1 MIIYPAIDI
10 IDGEAV
16 RLTRGDFGSKKK
28 YSGNPVE
35 TALLWKEKGA
45 HWLHIVDLDGAKYG
59 ICKNLQ
65 IAAQI
70 KEKTGLKVEYGGG
83 IRDMQ
88 TLKEV
93 LSTGID
99 RAILGTRVLEDN
111 ALLKESV
118 LMFGNR
124 LIVSLDFSS
133 SGVIYK
139 NGWQKET
146 KLNIFDFAAGLKS
159 EGISEI
165 IITNISRDGTL
176 SGPDIGLIE
185 KVLQK
190 SGLNL
195 IIAGGITTVDDIK
208 KLKDL
213 NKPAITGVIIG
224 KALYEE
230 TITLEE
236 AIKTAAATITTKTAV

>member
-1 MIIYPAIDI
+1 MIIFPAIDI
-10 IDGEAV
+10 LDGEAV
-16 RLTRGDFGSKKK
+16 RLTRGDFESKKR
-28 YSGNPVE
+28 YSDDPLK
-35 TALLWKEKGA
+35 TALIWKERGA
-45 HWLHIVDLDGAKYG
+45 KWLHIVDLDGAKYG

-65 IAAQI
+65 IAAKI

-88 TLKEV
+88 ALKEV
-93 LSTGID
+93 LNAGID
-99 RAILGTRVLEDN
+99 RAILGTRVLEDS
-111 ALLKESV
+111 ALLKKAGS
-118 LMFGNR
+118 MFGNR

-133 SGVIYK
+133 TGKIYK
-139 NGWQKET
+139 DGWQKET
-146 KLNIFDFAAGLKS
+146 QLNIFDHSARLKS

-176 SGPDIGLIE
+176 SGPDMALIE

-195 IIAGGITTVDDIK
+195 IIAGGITTVGDIK

-213 NKPAITGVIIG
+213 KNPAITGVIIG
-224 KALYEE
+224 KALYEG
-230 TITLEE
+230 TISLEE
-236 AIKTAAATITTKTAV
+236 ALLAAEG

>member
-1 MIIYPAIDI
+1 MIILPAIDI

-16 RLTRGDFGSKKK
+16 RLTMGDFESKKK
-28 YSGNPVE
+28 YSGDPVK
-35 TALLWKEKGA
+35 TALMWMEKGA
-45 HWLHIVDLDGAKYG
+45 QWLHIVDLDGAKYG

-88 TLKEV
+88 MLKEV

-118 LMFGNR
+118 LTFGNR

-133 SGVIYK
+133 SGIIYK
-139 NGWQKET
+139 DGWQKET

-165 IITNISRDGTL
+165 IITDISRDGTL

-213 NKPAITGVIIG
+213 KNPAITGVIIG

-230 TITLEE
+230 TISLEE
-236 AIKTAAATITTKTAV
+236 ALMAAE

>member
-1 MIIYPAIDI
+1 MIILPAIDI

-16 RLTRGDFGSKKK
+16 RLTRGDFESKKK
-28 YSGNPVE
+28 YSGDPVK
-35 TALLWKEKGA
+35 TALIWKEKGA
-45 HWLHIVDLDGAKYG
+45 QWLHIVDLDGAKYG

-65 IAAQI
+65 IAAKI

-83 IRDMQ
+83 IRDIKM
-88 TLKEV
+88 LKEV
-93 LSTGID
+93 LNTGID
-99 RAILGTRVLEDN
+99 RAILGTKVLEDR
-111 ALLKESV
+111 ALLKEAG

-133 SGVIYK
+133 AGIIYK
-139 NGWQKET
+139 DGWQKET
-146 KLNIFDFAAGLKS
+146 QLNIFDHSASLKT

-213 NKPAITGVIIG
+213 KNPAITGAIIG
-224 KALYEE
+224 KALYEG
-230 TITLEE
+230 TISLEE
-236 AIKTAAATITTKTAV
+236 AILAAEGQALKGDG

>member
-1 MIIYPAIDI
+1 MIILPAIDI

-16 RLTRGDFGSKKK
+16 RLTRGDFESKKK

-35 TALLWKEKGA
+35 TALIWKEKGA
-45 HWLHIVDLDGAKYG
+45 QWLHIVDLDGAKYG
-59 ICKNLQ
+59 KCKNLQ
-65 IAAQI
+65 IAVQI

-88 TLKEV
+88 ILKEV
-93 LSTGID
+93 LSTGLD
-99 RAILGTRVLEDN
+99 RAILGTKVLEDRD
-111 ALLKESV
+111 LLRKANS
-118 LMFGNR
+118 MFGNR

-133 SGVIYK
+133 SGIIYK
-139 NGWQKET
+139 DGWQKET
-146 KLNIFDFAAGLKS
+146 ELNIFEHAASLKS

-190 SGLNL
+190 SRLNL
-195 IIAGGITTVDDIK
+195 IIAGGITTADDIR

-213 NKPAITGVIIG
+213 NNPAITGVIIG
-224 KALYEE
+224 KALYEG
-230 TITLEE
+230 TISLEE
-236 AIKTAAATITTKTAV
+236 AILAAEGQALKGDG

>member
-1 MIIYPAIDI
+1 MIILPAIDI

-16 RLTRGDFGSKKK
+16 RLTKGDFESKKK
-28 YSGNPVE
+28 YSGDPVK
-35 TALLWKEKGA
+35 TALMWQEKGA
-45 HWLHIVDLDGAKYG
+45 KWLHIVDLDGAKYG
-59 ICKNLQ
+59 TCRNLQ

-93 LSTGID
+93 LGTGID
-99 RAILGTRVLEDN
+99 RAILGTRALEDK
-111 ALLKESV
+111 ALLNDAQSQ
-118 LMFGNR
+118 FGER
-124 LIVSLDFSS
+124 LIVSVDFSS
-133 SGVIYK
+133 SGIIYK
-139 NGWQKET
+139 DGWQKET
-146 KLNIFDFAAGLKS
+146 ELNIFDFAAGLKS
-159 EGISEI
+159 DGINEI

-185 KVLQK
+185 RVLQK

-195 IIAGGITTVDDIK
+195 IIAGGITTVDDVR

-213 NKPAITGVIIG
+213 NNPAITGVIIG
-224 KALYEE
+224 KALYEG
-230 TITLEE
+230 TISLEE
-236 AIKTAAATITTKTAV
+236 ALLAAEG

>member
-1 MIIYPAIDI
+1 MIILPAIDI

-16 RLTRGDFGSKKK
+16 RLTRGDFESKKK
-28 YSGNPVE
+28 YSGDPVK
-35 TALLWKEKGA
+35 TALIWKEKGA
-45 HWLHIVDLDGAKYG
+45 QWLHIVDLDGAKYG

-65 IAAQI
+65 IAAKI

-88 TLKEV
+88 MLKEV
-93 LSTGID
+93 LNTGID
-99 RAILGTRVLEDN
+99 RAILGTKVLEDK
-111 ALLKESV
+111 ALLKEAGS
-118 LMFGNR
+118 MFGKR
-124 LIVSLDFSS
+124 LIISLDFSAT
-133 SGVIYK
+133 GKIYK
-139 NGWQKET
+139 DGWQKET
-146 KLNIFDFAAGLKS
+146 RLNIFDHAASLKS

-176 SGPDIGLIE
+176 LGPDIGIIE
-185 KVLQK
+185 KVLQE

-213 NKPAITGVIIG
+213 KNPAISGVIIG
-224 KALYEE
+224 KALYEG
-230 TITLEE
+230 TISLEE
-236 AIKTAAATITTKTAV
+236 ALLAAEG

>member
-1 MIIYPAIDI
+1 MIIFPAIDI

-28 YSGNPVE
+28 YSGNPLE
-35 TALLWKEKGA
+35 TALMWKEKGA
-45 HWLHIVDLDGAKYG
+45 QWLHIVDLDGAKYG
-59 ICKNLQ
+59 ICKNLL

-83 IRDMQ
+83 IRNIQ
-88 TLKEV
+88 VLKEV
-93 LSTGID
+93 LNTGID
-99 RAILGTRVLEDN
+99 RAILGTGALGDK
-111 ALLKESV
+111 ALLKEAE
-118 LMFGNR
+118 LLFLNR
-124 LIVSLDFSS
+124 VIVSVDFSS
-133 SGVIYK
+133 SGIIYK
-139 NGWQKET
+139 DGWQKET
-146 KLNIFDFAAGLKS
+146 ELNIFDFAAGLKS
-159 EGISEI
+159 DGISEI

-195 IIAGGITTVDDIK
+195 IIAGGITTVDDIR
-208 KLKDL
+208 KLKGL
-213 NKPAITGVIIG
+213 NNPAITGVIIG

-230 TITLEE
+230 TISLEE
-236 AIKTAAATITTKTAV
+236 AMQAAEG

>member
-1 MIIYPAIDI
+1 MIILPAIDI
-10 IDGEAV
+10 IDGDCV
-16 RLTRGDFGSKKK
+16 RLTRGDFKSKKK

-35 TALLWKEKGA
+35 TALMWKEKGA
-45 HWLHIVDLDGAKYG
+45 QWLHIVDLDGAKYG

-65 IAAQI
+65 TAAEI

-88 TLKEV
+88 ILQEV
-93 LSTGID
+93 LNTGID
-99 RAILGTRVLEDN
+99 RAILGTKVLEDR
-111 ALLKESV
+111 ALLKEAN

-124 LIVSLDFSS
+124 LIISVDFSA
-133 SGVIYK
+133 SGIIYRD
-139 NGWQKET
+139 GWQKET
-146 KLNIFDFAAGLKS
+146 ELNIFEHAANLKS

-185 KVLQK
+185 KMLQK
-190 SGLNL
+190 SCLNL

-213 NKPAITGVIIG
+213 NNPAITGVIIG
-224 KALYEE
+224 KALYEG
-230 TITLEE
+230 TISLEE
-236 AIKTAAATITTKTAV
+236 AMQAAKGQAPKKEG

>member
-1 MIIYPAIDI
+1 MIILPAIDI

-28 YSGNPVE
+28 YSGDPVK
-35 TALLWKEKGA
+35 TALIWKEKGA
-45 HWLHIVDLDGAKYG
+45 QWLHIVDLDGAKYG

-65 IAAQI
+65 TAAQI
-70 KEKTGLKVEYGGG
+70 KEKTGLNVEYGGG

-88 TLKEV
+88 MLKEV
-93 LSTGID
+93 LNTGID
-99 RAILGTRVLEDN
+99 RAILGTKVLEDSS
-111 ALLKESV
+111 LLKEAGS
-118 LMFGNR
+118 MFGDR
-124 LIVSLDFSS
+124 LIVSLDFSAT
-133 SGVIYK
+133 GIIYK
-139 NGWQKET
+139 DGWQNATE
-146 KLNIFDFAAGLKS
+146 LNIFDHAASLKT

-195 IIAGGITTVDDIK
+195 IIAGGITTVDDIR
-208 KLKDL
+208 KLKGL
-213 NKPAITGVIIG
+213 NNPAITGVIIG
-224 KALYEE
+224 KALYEG
-230 TITLEE
+230 TISLED
-236 AIKTAAATITTKTAV
+236 AIMAAKGQALKGDG

>member
-1 MIIYPAIDI
+1 MIILPAIDI

-16 RLTRGDFGSKKK
+16 RLTKGDFESKKK
-28 YSGNPVE
+28 YSGDPVK
-35 TALLWKEKGA
+35 TALMWQGKGA
-45 HWLHIVDLDGAKYG
+45 KWLHIVDLDGAKYG
-59 ICKNLQ
+59 TCRNLQ

-93 LSTGID
+93 LGTGID
-99 RAILGTRVLEDN
+99 RAILGTRALEDK
-111 ALLKESV
+111 ALLNDAQS
-118 LMFGNR
+118 LFGER
-124 LIVSLDFSS
+124 LIVSVDFSS
-133 SGVIYK
+133 SGIIYK
-139 NGWQKET
+139 DGWQKET
-146 KLNIFDFAAGLKS
+146 QLNIFDFAAGLKS
-159 EGISEI
+159 DGINEI

-185 KVLQK
+185 RVLQK

-195 IIAGGITTVDDIK
+195 IIAGGITTVDDVR

-213 NKPAITGVIIG
+213 NNPAITGVIIG
-224 KALYEE
+224 KALYEG
-230 TITLEE
+230 TISLEE
-236 AIKTAAATITTKTAV
+236 ALLAAER

>member
-1 MIIYPAIDI
+1 MIILPAIDI

-16 RLTRGDFGSKKK
+16 RLTRGDFESKKK

-35 TALLWKEKGA
+35 KAMMWKEKGA
-45 HWLHIVDLDGAKYG
+45 QWLHIVDLDGAKYG

-88 TLKEV
+88 ILKEV
-93 LSTGID
+93 LNTGID
-99 RAILGTRVLEDN
+99 RAILGTRALEDR
-111 ALLKESV
+111 ALLKEANS
-118 LMFGNR
+118 MFGIR
-124 LIVSLDFSS
+124 LIVSVDFSAT
-133 SGVIYK
+133 GIIYK
-139 NGWQKET
+139 DGWQKET
-146 KLNIFDFAAGLKS
+146 ELNIFDYAASLKS

-176 SGPDIGLIE
+176 SGPDIGLVE

-213 NKPAITGVIIG
+213 KNPAITGVIIG

-230 TITLEE
+230 TISLEE
-236 AIKTAAATITTKTAV
+236 AIQAAEG

>member
-1 MIIYPAIDI
+1 MIILPAIDI
-10 IDGEAV
+10 IDGDCV
-16 RLTRGDFGSKKK
+16 RLTRGDFKSKKK

-35 TALLWKEKGA
+35 TALMWKEKGA
-45 HWLHIVDLDGAKYG
+45 QWLHIVDLDGAKYG

-65 IAAQI
+65 TAAEI

-88 TLKEV
+88 ILQEV
-93 LSTGID
+93 LNTGID
-99 RAILGTRVLEDN
+99 RAILGTKVLEDR
-111 ALLKESV
+111 ALLKEAN

-124 LIVSLDFSS
+124 LIISVDFSA
-133 SGVIYK
+133 SGIIYK
-139 NGWQKET
+139 DGWQKET
-146 KLNIFDFAAGLKS
+146 ELNIFEHAVSLKS

-185 KVLQK
+185 KVLRK
-190 SGLNL
+190 SCLNL

-213 NKPAITGVIIG
+213 NNPAITGVIIG
-224 KALYEE
+224 KALYEG
-230 TITLEE
+230 TISLEE
-236 AIKTAAATITTKTAV
+236 AIQAAKG

>member
-1 MIIYPAIDI
+1 MIIFPAIDI
-10 IDGEAV
+10 INGEAV
-16 RLTRGDFGSKKK
+16 RLTRGDFESKKK
-28 YSGNPVE
+28 YSGDPVK
-35 TALLWKEKGA
+35 TALIWKEKGA
-45 HWLHIVDLDGAKYG
+45 QWLHIVDLDGAKYG
-59 ICKNLQ
+59 VCKNLQ
-65 IAAQI
+65 IAAKI
-70 KEKTGLKVEYGGG
+70 KEKSGLKVEYGGG

-88 TLKEV
+88 MLKEV
-93 LSTGID
+93 LNTGID
-99 RAILGTRVLEDN
+99 RAILGTRVLEDR
-111 ALLKESV
+111 ALLKEAG

-124 LIVSLDFSS
+124 LIVSLDFSAT
-133 SGVIYK
+133 GIIYK
-139 NGWQKET
+139 DGWQKET
-146 KLNIFDFAAGLKS
+146 QLNIFDYSASLKS

-213 NKPAITGVIIG
+213 NNPAITGVIIG
-224 KALYEE
+224 KALYEG
-230 TITLEE
+230 TISLEE
-236 AIKTAAATITTKTAV
+236 ALSQQNNRLLRKIK

>member
-1 MIIYPAIDI
+1 MIIFPAIDI

-16 RLTRGDFGSKKK
+16 RLTRGDFDSKKK
-28 YSGNPVE
+28 YSGNPVK
-35 TALLWKEKGA
+35 TALMWKEKGA
-45 HWLHIVDLDGAKYG
+45 QWLHIVDLDGAKYG
-59 ICKNLQ
+59 VCKNLQ
-65 IAAQI
+65 IAAEI

-88 TLKEV
+88 MLRDV

-111 ALLKESV
+111 ALLKDSV
-118 LMFGNR
+118 LTFGNR
-124 LIVSLDFSS
+124 LIVSVDFLSN
-133 SGVIYK
+133 GIICK
-139 NGWQKET
+139 DGWQKET
-146 KLNIFDFAAGLKS
+146 GLNIFDFAAGLKS

-190 SGLNL
+190 SGLDL
-195 IIAGGITTVDDIK
+195 IIAGGITTVEDIK
-208 KLKDL
+208 KLKGL
-213 NKPAITGVIIG
+213 KNPAITGVIIG
-224 KALYEE
+224 KALYEG
-230 TITLEE
+230 TVSLEE
-236 AIKTAAATITTKTAV
+236 ALKAAEG

>member
-1 MIIYPAIDI
+1 VIILPAIDI

-16 RLTRGDFGSKKK
+16 RLTRGDFESKKK

-35 TALLWKEKGA
+35 TALIWKEKGA
-45 HWLHIVDLDGAKYG
+45 QWLHIVDLDGAKYG
-59 ICKNLQ
+59 KCKNLQ
-65 IAAQI
+65 IAVQI

-88 TLKEV
+88 MLKEV
-93 LSTGID
+93 LNTGID
-99 RAILGTRVLEDN
+99 RAILGTKVLEDG
-111 ALLKESV
+111 ALLRKANS
-118 LMFGNR
+118 MFGNR

-133 SGVIYK
+133 SGIIYK
-139 NGWQKET
+139 DGWQKET
-146 KLNIFDFAAGLKS
+146 ELNIFEHAVRLKS

-176 SGPDIGLIE
+176 SGPDIGMIE

-190 SGLNL
+190 SRLNL

-213 NKPAITGVIIG
+213 NNPAITGVIIG
-224 KALYEE
+224 KALYEG
-230 TITLEE
+230 TMSLEE
-236 AIKTAAATITTKTAV
+236 AIQAAKGKTLREQE

>member
-1 MIIYPAIDI
+1 MIILPAIDI

-16 RLTRGDFGSKKK
+16 RLTRGDFESKKK

-35 TALLWKEKGA
+35 TALIWKEKGA
-45 HWLHIVDLDGAKYG
+45 QWLHIVDLDGAKYG
-59 ICKNLQ
+59 KCKNLQ
-65 IAAQI
+65 IAVQI

-88 TLKEV
+88 MLKEV
-93 LSTGID
+93 LSTGLD
-99 RAILGTRVLEDN
+99 RAILGTKVLEDRD
-111 ALLKESV
+111 LLRKANS
-118 LMFGNR
+118 MFGNR

-133 SGVIYK
+133 SGIIYK
-139 NGWQKET
+139 DGWQKET
-146 KLNIFDFAAGLKS
+146 ELNIFEHAASLKS

-190 SGLNL
+190 SRLNL
-195 IIAGGITTVDDIK
+195 IIAGGITTADDIR

-213 NKPAITGVIIG
+213 NNPAITGVIIG
-224 KALYEE
+224 KALYEG
-230 TITLEE
+230 TISLEE
-236 AIKTAAATITTKTAV
+236 AILAAEGQALKGDG

>member
-1 MIIYPAIDI
+1 MIILPAIDI
-10 IDGEAV
+10 IDGDCV
-16 RLTRGDFGSKKK
+16 RLTRGDFKSKKK

-35 TALLWKEKGA
+35 TALMWKEKGA
-45 HWLHIVDLDGAKYG
+45 QWLHIVDLDGAKYG

-65 IAAQI
+65 TAAEI

-88 TLKEV
+88 ILQEV
-93 LSTGID
+93 LNTGID
-99 RAILGTRVLEDN
+99 RAILGTKVLEDR
-111 ALLKESV
+111 ALLKEAN

-124 LIVSLDFSS
+124 LIISIDFSA
-133 SGVIYK
+133 SGIIYK
-139 NGWQKET
+139 DGWQKET
-146 KLNIFDFAAGLKS
+146 ELNIFEHAASLKS

-185 KVLQK
+185 KVLRK
-190 SGLNL
+190 SCLNL

-213 NKPAITGVIIG
+213 NNPAITGVIIG
-224 KALYEE
+224 KALYEG
-230 TITLEE
+230 TISLEE
-236 AIKTAAATITTKTAV
+236 AIQAAKG

>member
-1 MIIYPAIDI
+1 MIILPAIDI
-10 IDGEAV
+10 IDGDCV
-16 RLTRGDFGSKKK
+16 RLTRGDFKSKKK

-35 TALLWKEKGA
+35 TALMWKEKGA
-45 HWLHIVDLDGAKYG
+45 QWLHIVDLDGAKYG

-65 IAAQI
+65 TAAEI

-88 TLKEV
+88 ILQEV
-93 LSTGID
+93 LNTGID
-99 RAILGTRVLEDN
+99 RAILGTKVLEDR
-111 ALLKESV
+111 ALLKEAN

-124 LIVSLDFSS
+124 LIISVDFSA
-133 SGVIYK
+133 SGIIYRD
-139 NGWQKET
+139 GWQKET
-146 KLNIFDFAAGLKS
+146 ELNIFEHAANLKS

-190 SGLNL
+190 SCLNL

-213 NKPAITGVIIG
+213 NNPAITGVIIG
-224 KALYEE
+224 KALYEG
-230 TITLEE
+230 TISLEE
-236 AIKTAAATITTKTAV
+236 AIQAAKG

>member
-1 MIIYPAIDI
+1 MIILPAIDI

-16 RLTRGDFGSKKK
+16 RLTMGDFESKKK
-28 YSGNPVE
+28 YSGDPVK
-35 TALLWKEKGA
+35 TALMWMEKGA
-45 HWLHIVDLDGAKYG
+45 QWLHIVDLDGAKYG

-88 TLKEV
+88 MLKEV

-118 LMFGNR
+118 LTFGNR

-133 SGVIYK
+133 SGIIYK
-139 NGWQKET
+139 DGWQKET

-165 IITNISRDGTL
+165 IITDISRDGTL

-213 NKPAITGVIIG
+213 KNPAITGVIIG

-230 TITLEE
+230 TISLEE
-236 AIKTAAATITTKTAV
+236 ALMAAEGQALKIDG

>member
-1 MIIYPAIDI
+1 MIILPAIDI
-10 IDGEAV
+10 IDGDCV
-16 RLTRGDFGSKKK
+16 RLTRGDFKSKKK

-35 TALLWKEKGA
+35 TALMWKEKGA
-45 HWLHIVDLDGAKYG
+45 QWLHIVDLDGAKYG

-65 IAAQI
+65 TAAEI

-88 TLKEV
+88 ILQEV
-93 LSTGID
+93 LNTGID
-99 RAILGTRVLEDN
+99 RAILGTKVLEDR
-111 ALLKESV
+111 ALLKEAN

-124 LIVSLDFSS
+124 LIISVDFSA
-133 SGVIYK
+133 SGIIYK
-139 NGWQKET
+139 DGWQKET
-146 KLNIFDFAAGLKS
+146 ELNIFEHAASLKS

-185 KVLQK
+185 KVLRK
-190 SGLNL
+190 SCLNL

-213 NKPAITGVIIG
+213 NNPAITGVIIG
-224 KALYEE
+224 KALYEG
-230 TITLEE
+230 TISLEE
-236 AIKTAAATITTKTAV
+236 AIQAAKG

>member
-1 MIIYPAIDI
+1 MIILPAIDI

-16 RLTRGDFGSKKK
+16 RLTRGDFESKKK

-35 TALLWKEKGA
+35 TALIWKEKGA
-45 HWLHIVDLDGAKYG
+45 QWLHIVDLDGAKYG
-59 ICKNLQ
+59 KCKNLQ
-65 IAAQI
+65 IAVQI

-88 TLKEV
+88 MLTEV

-99 RAILGTRVLEDN
+99 RAILGTKVLEDR
-111 ALLKESV
+111 ALLRKANS
-118 LMFGNR
+118 MFGNR

-133 SGVIYK
+133 SGIIYK
-139 NGWQKET
+139 DGWQKET
-146 KLNIFDFAAGLKS
+146 ELNIFEHAASLKS

-190 SGLNL
+190 SRLNL
-195 IIAGGITTVDDIK
+195 IIAGGITTADDIR

-213 NKPAITGVIIG
+213 NNPAITGVIIG
-224 KALYEE
+224 KALYEG
-230 TITLEE
+230 TISLEE
-236 AIKTAAATITTKTAV
+236 AILAAEGQALKGDG

>member
-1 MIIYPAIDI
+1 MIILPAIDI

-16 RLTRGDFGSKKK
+16 RLTRGDFESKKK

-35 TALLWKEKGA
+35 KAMMWKEKGA
-45 HWLHIVDLDGAKYG
+45 QWLHIVDLDGAKYG

-88 TLKEV
+88 ILKEV
-93 LSTGID
+93 LNTGID
-99 RAILGTRVLEDN
+99 RAILGTRALEDR
-111 ALLKESV
+111 ALLKEANS
-118 LMFGNR
+118 MFGNR
-124 LIVSLDFSS
+124 LIVSVDFSAT
-133 SGVIYK
+133 GIIYK
-139 NGWQKET
+139 DGWQKET
-146 KLNIFDFAAGLKS
+146 ELNIFDYAASLKS

-213 NKPAITGVIIG
+213 KNPAITGVIIG

-230 TITLEE
+230 TISLEE
-236 AIKTAAATITTKTAV
+236 AIQAAEG

>member
-1 MIIYPAIDI
+1 MIILPAIDI

-16 RLTRGDFGSKKK
+16 RLTKGDFESKKK
-28 YSGNPVE
+28 YSGDPVK
-35 TALLWKEKGA
+35 TALMWQEKGA
-45 HWLHIVDLDGAKYG
+45 KWLHIVDLDGAKYG
-59 ICKNLQ
+59 TCRNLQ

-93 LSTGID
+93 LGTGID
-99 RAILGTRVLEDN
+99 RAILGTRALEDK
-111 ALLKESV
+111 ALLNDAQS
-118 LMFGNR
+118 LFGER
-124 LIVSLDFSS
+124 LIVSVDFSS
-133 SGVIYK
+133 SGIIYK
-139 NGWQKET
+139 DGWQKET
-146 KLNIFDFAAGLKS
+146 QLNIFDFAAGLKS
-159 EGISEI
+159 DGINEI

-185 KVLQK
+185 RVLQK

-195 IIAGGITTVDDIK
+195 IIAGGITTVDDVR

-213 NKPAITGVIIG
+213 NNPAITGVIIG
-224 KALYEE
+224 KALYEG
-230 TITLEE
+230 TISLEE
-236 AIKTAAATITTKTAV
+236 ALLAAEG

>member
-1 MIIYPAIDI
+1 MIILPAIDI
-10 IDGEAV
+10 IDGDCV
-16 RLTRGDFGSKKK
+16 RLTRGDFKSKKK

-35 TALLWKEKGA
+35 TALMWKEKGA
-45 HWLHIVDLDGAKYG
+45 QWLHIVDLDGAKYG

-65 IAAQI
+65 TAAEI

-88 TLKEV
+88 ILQKV
-93 LSTGID
+93 LNTGID
-99 RAILGTRVLEDN
+99 RVILGTKVLEDR
-111 ALLKESV
+111 ALLKEAN

-124 LIVSLDFSS
+124 LIISVDFSA
-133 SGVIYK
+133 SGIIYK
-139 NGWQKET
+139 DGWQKET
-146 KLNIFDFAAGLKS
+146 ELNIFEHAASLKS

-185 KVLQK
+185 KVLRK
-190 SGLNL
+190 SCLNL

-213 NKPAITGVIIG
+213 NNPAITGVIIG
-224 KALYEE
+224 KALYEG
-230 TITLEE
+230 TISLEE
-236 AIKTAAATITTKTAV
+236 AIQAAKG